1 MRKTL
6 NCKKTLILIKY
17 KMTYL
22 NNKIY
27 KMMNNH
33 KKNI

>member
-6 NCKKTLILIKY
+6 NCRKTLKLIKY

-27 KMMNNH
+27 KLMNNL